1 MPRARRALLLLVVA
15 LAASLLAG
23 SCSDDAPLEGAEV
36 PTPTAPPVAT
46 ATVAPSVAP
55 TASGTAPPLEPTAS
69 TEVLPREELPLIEF
83 RRGDGS
89 TVTLPTEVPPRSDY
103 GIGLSG
109 RYELDER
116 GMLFYYA
123 DDERARGFYMRNTHV
138 DLDIAF
144 AGADFVV
151 IAIRTM
157 QAESLDIVRPEQ
169 GFQYAVEAP
178 AGWYAAHGIAAGDRM
193 RLLFELPEE

>member
-1 MPRARRALLLLVVA
+1 MPRARRPRLLLVAV
-15 LAASLLAG
+15 LATTLLAR
-23 SCSDDAPLEGAEV
+23 SCGDDVPLEGAEA
-36 PTPTAPPVAT
+36 PTPTAPPAAT
-46 ATVAPSVAP
+46 STVAP
-55 TASGTAPPLEPTAS
+55 GLLPPVEPTAS
-69 TEVLPREELPLIEF
+69 TGGLPREELPLIEF
-83 RRGDGS
+83 VRGDGS
-89 TVTLPTEVPPRSDY
+89 TVALPAEVPPRSEY

-116 GMLFYYA
+116 GMLFHYA

-144 AGADFVV
+144 VRADFVV

-157 QAESLDIVRPEQ
+157 QAELLDIVRPEQ

-178 AGWYAAHGIAAGDRM
+178 AGWYAAHGIAVGDRI
-193 RLLFELPEE
+193 RLLFELPDE